1 MGDNIPGKSP
11 VPVDLSAPVAA
22 DSPTVTGSATGSA
35 VVRPPYYPLRD
46 MWLGAVS
53 GARAVDRLGPL
64 GIFAWILT
72 GFVPVL
78 GTLVAL
84 RDAQYAWKVRDG
96 WSLFFNLLG
105 LLPFVKGF
113 ATVAVLARVKR
124 YHRVMHSAH
133 HVASAAQ
140 VLRRGRAAVGAAGTP
155 PARSVVTGAAH
166 GAGALTSMRHD
177 DAAPVLGNGT
187 AWPALVFGLL
197 LLLLALPTYVGM
209 AIVANVDSAGLVR
222 RLPLPS
228 LLALSGVALLVS
240 LASLLFAGH
249 ARQVSRRLKER
260 GRAGRAR
267 PIVSWLAVVCTRV
280 AFLMTLGAMALLLYG
295 ERAII
300 LPR

>member
-1 MGDNIPGKSP
+1 MGDNVPGIPPIG
-11 VPVDLSAPVAA
+11 VDLSAPVAA
-22 DSPTVTGSATGSA
+22 DSPTVTGSAA
-35 VVRPPYYPLRD
+35 LRPQYYPLRD
-46 MWLGAVS
+46 MWLGAVH
-53 GARAVDRLGPL
+53 GARVVDRLGPL

-113 ATVAVLARVKR
+113 ASFAVLARVKR

-133 HVASAAQ
+133 QVASAAQ
-140 VLRRGRAAVGAAGTP
+140 GMPRGRALGAAGSRT
-155 PARSVVTGAAH
+155 AGSVVTGAAH
-166 GAGALTSMRHD
+166 GAGALASMRHD
-177 DAAPVLGNGT
+177 DAAPVLGNRT

-197 LLLLALPTYVGM
+197 LLLPLPAYVGV
-209 AIVANVDSAGLVR
+209 AIVANVDSTGLVR
-222 RLPLPS
+222 RVPLPD

-240 LASLLFAGH
+240 LASLLFARH
-249 ARQVSRRLKER
+249 ARQVSSRLKQR
-260 GRAGRAR
+260 GRAR
-267 PIVSWLAVVCTRV
+267 PVVSWLAVVCTRV

-295 ERAII
+295 ERATI

>member
-1 MGDNIPGKSP
+1 MGDNVPGKSP
-11 VPVDLSAPVAA
+11 IQVDLSVPVAA
-22 DSPTVTGSATGSA
+22 DAPTITGSAA
-35 VVRPPYYPLRD
+35 LRPQYYPLRD

-84 RDAQYAWKVRDG
+84 RDAQYAWEVGDG

-113 ATVAVLARVKR
+113 ATIAVLARVKR
-124 YHRVMHSAH
+124 YHRVMHSAQ

-140 VLRRGRAAVGAAGTP
+140 VMRRGRALGVAGTP
-155 PARSVVTGAAH
+155 TARSVVTGAAH

-177 DAAPVLGNGT
+177 DAAPVLGNRT
-187 AWPALVFGLL
+187 AWPALLFGLL
-197 LLLLALPTYVGM
+197 LLLLLLPTYVGV
-209 AIVANVDSAGLVR
+209 AIVANVDSAGLLR
-222 RLPLPS
+222 RLPVPS

-240 LASLLFAGH
+240 LASLLFARH
-249 ARQVSRRLKER
+249 ARQVSRRLKEH
-260 GRAGRAR
+260 GRAR
-267 PIVSWLAVVCTRV
+267 PVVSWLAVVCSRI

-295 ERAII
+295 ERATIP
-300 LPR
+300 PR

>member
-1 MGDNIPGKSP
+1 MGDNVPGKSP
-11 VPVDLSAPVAA
+11 IPVDLSAPIAAPVAA
-22 DSPTVTGSATGSA
+22 DSPTVTGSAA
-35 VVRPPYYPLRD
+35 VRPQYHPLRD
-46 MWLGAVS
+46 MWRGAVY
-53 GARAVDRLGPL
+53 GARAADRLGPL

-124 YHRVMHSAH
+124 YHRVIHSAQH
-133 HVASAAQ
+133 AASAAQ
-140 VLRRGRAAVGAAGTP
+140 MMRRGRAVGAAGTP
-155 PARSVVTGAAH
+155 TARSVVTGAAH

-177 DAAPVLGNGT
+177 DVAPVLGNRT
-187 AWPALVFGLL
+187 AWPAFLFGLL
-197 LLLLALPTYVGM
+197 LLLPLPMYVGV
-209 AIVANVDSAGLVR
+209 AIVANGDSAGLLR

-240 LASLLFAGH
+240 LASLLFARH
-249 ARQVSRRLKER
+249 ARQVSRRLRRLNER
-260 GRAGRAR
+260 GRAR
-267 PIVSWLAVVCTRV
+267 PVVSWLAVVCTRV
-280 AFLMTLGAMALLLYG
+280 AFLVTLGAIALLLYG
-295 ERAII
+295 ERATI